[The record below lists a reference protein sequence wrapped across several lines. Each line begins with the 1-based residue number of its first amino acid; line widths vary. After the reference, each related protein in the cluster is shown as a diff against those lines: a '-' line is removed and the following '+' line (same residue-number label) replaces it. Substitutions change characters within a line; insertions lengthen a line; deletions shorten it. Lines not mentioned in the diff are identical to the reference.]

1 MNTANAIKSRQI
13 DFGIGGGVE
22 SMSLFAFG
30 DAVKVEA
37 ISPLVFEH
45 PKARNCLMPMGVTSE
60 NVAEKFGVT
69 RQMQDQLAV
78 DSHTK
83 AVKATKDLM
92 KEITPYTTTVKDADG
107 KEK

>member
-1 MNTANAIKSRQI
+1 MAMFLADIPETTSFYAVNRQCSSGLQAVMNTANAIKSKQI

-69 RQMQDQLAV
+69 RQMQD
-78 DSHTK
+78 
-83 AVKATKDLM
+83 
-92 KEITPYTTTVKDADG
+92 
-107 KEK
+107 